1 MKNKYNLLVES
12 SDQIEV
18 LTERTDQGTQ
28 TYIEGIFAQSEQIN
42 GNGRM
47 YERPVMEKAID
58 KYVTDYVSKRRALG
72 ELKHPDY
79 PTVDPAE
86 ACIRITELRW
96 QGNDVYGKAI
106 VLNTPKGQIVKGLLD
121 GGFNMGVST
130 RALGSLKEKN
140 GVKYVQDDLM
150 FTAVDCVDNP
160 SAPDAYV
167 NALTECR
174 KWMIN
179 ESGRWVPTLEQ
190 QEQDPRANDISQE
203 IFFEKLQQFIKG
215 LR

>member
-18 LTERTDQGTQ
+18 LTEQTDQGKQ
-28 TYIEGIFAQSEQIN
+28 LYIEGIFAQAERKN
-42 GNGRM
+42 GNGRI
-47 YERPVMEKAID
+47 YERHVMEKAMD
-58 KYVTDYVSKRRALG
+58 KYINEYVSKRRALG
-72 ELKHPDY
+72 ELNHPDY

-86 ACIRITELRW
+86 ACIRITELKW
-96 QGNDVYGKAI
+96 DGNDVYGKAL
-106 VLNTPKGQIVKGLLD
+106 VLNTPKGQIVKGLLE

-167 NALTECR
+167 NTLSECK

-179 ESGRWVPTLEQ
+179 ESGVWVPAQEEIVKDVNQKLFMEKLEQ
-190 QEQDPRANDISQE
+190 FVRE
-203 IFFEKLQQFIKG
+203 FKK
-215 LR
+215 

>member
-1 MKNKYNLLVES
+1 MSKKFNLLVEN

-18 LTERTDQGTQ
+18 LTEQTEQGKQ
-28 TYIEGIFAQSEQIN
+28 LYIEGIFAQVERKN
-42 GNGRM
+42 GNGRI
-47 YERPVMEKAID
+47 YEKHIMEGAID
-58 KYVTDYVSKRRALG
+58 KYIKEYVSKRRALG
-72 ELKHPDY
+72 ELNHPEY

-86 ACIRITELRW
+86 AAIRITELKW
-96 QGNDVYGKAI
+96 NGNDVYGKAL
-106 VLNTPKGQIVKGLLD
+106 VLNTPKGQTVKGLLE

-167 NALTECR
+167 NTLSECK

-179 ESGRWVPTLEQ
+179 ESGVWVPSTEEAREDVN
-190 QEQDPRANDISQE
+190 QEL
-203 IFFEKLQQFIKG
+203 FMEKLEQFIKG
-215 LR
+215 FKK

>member
-1 MKNKYNLLVES
+1 MSKKFNLLVEN

-18 LTERTDQGTQ
+18 LTEQTEQGKQ
-28 TYIEGIFAQSEQIN
+28 LYIEGIFAQAERKN
-42 GNGRM
+42 GNGRI
-47 YERPVMEKAID
+47 YEKHIMEGAID
-58 KYVTDYVSKRRALG
+58 KYIKEYVSKRRALG
-72 ELKHPDY
+72 ELNHPEY

-86 ACIRITELRW
+86 AAIRITELKW
-96 QGNDVYGKAI
+96 NGNDVYGKAL
-106 VLNTPKGQIVKGLLD
+106 VLNTPKGQTVKGLLE

-167 NALTECR
+167 NTLSECK

-179 ESGRWVPTLEQ
+179 ESGVWVPSIEEAREDVN
-190 QEQDPRANDISQE
+190 QEL
-203 IFFEKLQQFIKG
+203 FMEKLEQFIKG
-215 LR
+215 FKK

>member
-1 MKNKYNLLVES
+1 MSKKFNLLVEN

-18 LTERTDQGTQ
+18 LTEQTEQGKQ
-28 TYIEGIFAQSEQIN
+28 LYIEGIFAQAERKN
-42 GNGRM
+42 GNGRI
-47 YERPVMEKAID
+47 YEKHIMEGAID
-58 KYVTDYVSKRRALG
+58 KYIKEYVSKRRALG
-72 ELKHPDY
+72 ELNHPEY

-86 ACIRITELRW
+86 AAIRITELKW
-96 QGNDVYGKAI
+96 NGNDVYGKAL
-106 VLNTPKGQIVKGLLD
+106 VLNTPKGQTVKGLLE

-167 NALTECR
+167 NTLSECK

-179 ESGRWVPTLEQ
+179 ESGVWVPSTEEAREDVN
-190 QEQDPRANDISQE
+190 QEL
-203 IFFEKLQQFIKG
+203 FMEKLEQFIKG
-215 LR
+215 FKK

>member
-1 MKNKYNLLVES
+1 MSKKFNLLVEN

-18 LTERTDQGTQ
+18 LTEQTEQGKQ
-28 TYIEGIFAQSEQIN
+28 LYIEGIFAQAERKN
-42 GNGRM
+42 GNGRI
-47 YERPVMEKAID
+47 YEKHIMEGAID
-58 KYVTDYVSKRRALG
+58 KYIKEYVSKRRALG
-72 ELKHPDY
+72 ELNHPEY

-86 ACIRITELRW
+86 AAIRITELKW
-96 QGNDVYGKAI
+96 NGNDVYGKAL
-106 VLNTPKGQIVKGLLD
+106 VLNTPKGQTVKGLLE

-167 NALTECR
+167 NTLSECK

-179 ESGRWVPTLEQ
+179 ESGVWVPSTEEARDDIN
-190 QEQDPRANDISQE
+190 QEL
-203 IFFEKLQQFIKG
+203 FMEKLEQFIKG
-215 LR
+215 FKK